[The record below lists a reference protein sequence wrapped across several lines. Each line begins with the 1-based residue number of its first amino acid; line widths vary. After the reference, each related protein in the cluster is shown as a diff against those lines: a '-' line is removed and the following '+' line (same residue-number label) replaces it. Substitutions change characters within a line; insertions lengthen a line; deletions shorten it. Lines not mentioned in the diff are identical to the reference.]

1 MSPSRRQCDHNLAG
15 SIRQWP
21 KFGWEKTSVTRIWL
35 WIDVSFGHTDVYS
48 QPNSGHW
55 HFLAAKFWSLTYPCI
70 QILVTDFCC
79 QPNSGHTDVFSETCI
94 TRIFSFLSWFEAEKG
109 FSCFLKTLFHVQGV
123 NIYDISI
130 FFWPRLGPFN
140 VSYGIFVWDIVRWLS
155 QNGLVSPGTP
165 HHLYKEEKATS
176 VS

>member
-1 MSPSRRQCDHNLAG
+1 MSPRRRQCDHNLAG
-15 SIRQWP
+15 SKRQWR

-48 QPNSGHW
+48 QPNCGHW

-109 FSCFLKTLFHVQGV
+109 FSCFLKTSRTEDRACYAARYLFRYPRDITHHVIPHWVCYVVGTCV
-123 NIYDISI
+123 I
-130 FFWPRLGPFN
+130 PPLGAVPWHNMF
-140 VSYGIFVWDIVRWLS
+140 
-155 QNGLVSPGTP
+155 PC
-165 HHLYKEEKATS
+165 A
-176 VS
+176 